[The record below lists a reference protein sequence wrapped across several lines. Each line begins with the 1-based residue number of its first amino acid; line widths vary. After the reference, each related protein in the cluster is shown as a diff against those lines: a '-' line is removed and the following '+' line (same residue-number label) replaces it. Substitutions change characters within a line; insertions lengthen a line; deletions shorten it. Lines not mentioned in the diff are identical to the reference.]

1 MSLLAN
7 LLESESDREVPQR
20 IYTTG
25 YTDRDIALLP
35 ALLTSLDAILIDIRF
50 TPISKQLQW
59 QKDYLRLL
67 LKDKYL
73 HVSYLGNRSSKESGK
88 QSIQNIS
95 LGIKIITELKKN
107 LLIMCECERIEAC
120 HRQEISRRLSEKGIE
135 TKELTEWSHRA

>member
-7 LLESESDREVPQR
+7 LLESESERELPQR

-35 ALLTSLDAILIDIRF
+35 ALLKSLDAILIDIRF
-50 TPISKQLQW
+50 TPTSKHLQW

-67 LKDKYL
+67 LKNRYL
-73 HVSYLGNRSSKESGK
+73 HVSHLGNRSSKESGK
-88 QSIQNIS
+88 QLIQNIN
-95 LGIKIITELKKN
+95 LGIKIITELKTN
-107 LLIMCECERIEAC
+107 LLIMCECQGIEEC

-135 TKELTEWSHRA
+135 TRELTEWTYKA

>member
-1 MSLLAN
+1 MNLLAN
-7 LLESESDREVPQR
+7 LLESESERELPQR

-35 ALLTSLDAILIDIRF
+35 ALLTTLDAILIDIRF
-50 TPISKQLQW
+50 TPTSKQLQW

-73 HVSYLGNRSSKESGK
+73 HVSHLGNRSSKESGK
-88 QSIQNIS
+88 QSIQNIN
-95 LGIKIITELKKN
+95 LGIKIITELKTN
-107 LLIMCECERIEAC
+107 LLIMCECQRIEAC

-135 TKELTEWSHRA
+135 TKELTEWSH